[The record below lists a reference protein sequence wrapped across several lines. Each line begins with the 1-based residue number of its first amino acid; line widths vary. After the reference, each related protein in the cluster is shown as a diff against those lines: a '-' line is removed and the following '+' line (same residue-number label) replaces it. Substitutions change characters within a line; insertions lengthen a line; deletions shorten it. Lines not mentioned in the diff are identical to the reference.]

1 MARKDYSPSEATFR
15 RWIKEKRGSG
25 RGPNYKPWL
34 TVRDV
39 PSQGRS
45 HRVFGHKA
53 QRTHHLFSDLELAVF
68 LILEWQSDVI
78 EIREQFPL
86 QQGVTMELA
95 AKHGI
100 VHPAVKGVPQYL
112 SSDFLVNSSRPDLPK
127 FALQVKY
134 SSDLTRPRV
143 VEKLELERRF
153 WEQKGVPWFL
163 FTQKEISPVVI
174 QNIDWLYSAQ
184 RDSIPDEALVHR
196 VNYYCHQFEKNPDIS
211 IIDLAKSLD
220 ANYEMPDG
228 ESLREIRQLLAQR
241 FFTFDIHHEVHKLT
255 PTDLALTDMSIMQE
269 VLHVQSK

>member
-1 MARKDYSPSEATFR
+1 M
-15 RWIKEKRGSG
+15 
-25 RGPNYKPWL
+25 
-34 TVRDV
+34 
-39 PSQGRS
+39 
-45 HRVFGHKA
+45 
-53 QRTHHLFSDLELAVF
+53 
-68 LILEWQSDVI
+68 
-78 EIREQFPL
+78 
-86 QQGVTMELA
+86 
-95 AKHGI
+95 
-100 VHPAVKGVPQYL
+100 
-112 SSDFLVNSSRPDLPK
+112 NSSRPDLPK